1 MCNFIP
7 TQILGLEET
16 QNIVLM
22 KHLLKKRIILPIVAC
37 AICFSTTAF
46 KNDFF
51 EIAKQIEIFTTL
63 FKELNMN
70 YVDETN
76 PGDLMDTAIKS
87 MLNDLD
93 PYTRFMN
100 EQDVEAAR
108 INNTGDYT
116 GIGARVK
123 TKKDKLIIVE
133 PYKDYPA
140 DKAGLKAGDEIIK
153 VGDILV
159 SEYKEDGFNILK
171 GESGTSI
178 NVTFKRNNETKTTTI
193 KRAEVEIKAVP
204 HFSMVNKETGYIV
217 LSKFNRKASS
227 ETSYALRDLKA
238 QGAKKVILD
247 LRGNPGGLLSEAV
260 NVVNLFVPKG
270 QLVVTT
276 KSKVKKYNRSYF
288 TKKDPIDTEIPVVV
302 LINGRSASASEIVS
316 GTLQDL
322 DRAVIVGSRSFGKGL
337 VQRPKR
343 LTYGTQVKITISR
356 YYTPSGRCIQSLD
369 YWNRN
374 EKGEAVRVK
383 QENYNEF
390 KTKNGRKV
398 FDGGGVFP
406 DVNFDKTKN
415 TTITKAIINSD
426 LIFDYATAYYYKNT
440 VKDINTFKLGDVDF
454 RDFKNY
460 LNKNNFSFTTNTEKA
475 LQKAYETSKKEQL
488 DDDIETNYK
497 TLIDGLNASK
507 NKAIDNHKNY
517 ILKQLTEEIVKR
529 YTYREGLYQYYKT
542 HDDYIKKSTEILNN
556 PKTYVDYLR

>member
-1 MCNFIP
+1 
-7 TQILGLEET
+7 
-16 QNIVLM
+16 M
-22 KHLLKKRIILPIVAC
+22 KRLLKTKILIPIALC
-37 AICFSTTAF
+37 AVFLSTTAF

-87 MLNDLD
+87 MLDDLD

-116 GIGARVK
+116 GIGAKVM
-123 TKKDKLIIVE
+123 TKKDKLVIIE

-153 VGDILV
+153 VGDVMV
-159 SEYKEDGFNILK
+159 SDYKDDAGNLLK
-171 GESGTSI
+171 GPSGSSI
-178 NVTFKRNNETKTTTI
+178 NVTFTRNNETKSATI
-193 KRAEVEIKAVP
+193 QRAEVDIKAVP
-204 HFSMVNKETGYIV
+204 HFSMVNEHTGYIV
-217 LSKFNRKASS
+217 LSKFNSKASA
-227 ETSYALRDLKA
+227 ETNYALRDLKA
-238 QGAKKVILD
+238 QGATRIILD
-247 LRGNPGGLLSEAV
+247 LRGNPGGLLNEAV

-276 KSKVKKYNRSYF
+276 KSKVKKYNRQYF
-288 TKKDPIDTEIPVVV
+288 TQKEPLDTEIPLVV
-302 LINGRSASASEIVS
+302 LIDGSSASASEIVS

-374 EKGEAVRVK
+374 DKGEAVRVK

-398 FDGGGVFP
+398 FDGGGIFP
-406 DVNFDKTKN
+406 DVTFGKTKN
-415 TTITKAIINSD
+415 STITKAIIQSN
-426 LIFDYATAYYYKNT
+426 LIFDFATDYYYKHPDQ
-440 VKDINTFKLGDVDF
+440 DIVNFKLTDIDF
-454 RDFKNY
+454 NDFKTY
-460 LNKNNFSFTTNTEKA
+460 MEKNNFSFTTDTEKA
-475 LQKAYETSKKEQL
+475 LFKAYDTSVKENL
-488 DDDIETNYK
+488 NDDIESDYNA
-497 TLIDGLNASK
+497 LISGLKASK
-507 NKAIDNHKNY
+507 NKAIDAHRDF
-517 ILKQLTEEIVKR
+517 ILKMLTEDIVKR
-529 YTYREGLYQYYKT
+529 YTYREGLYDYYKT
-542 HDDYIKKSTEILNN
+542 HDEYIKKSTQILGNTM
-556 PKTYVDYLR
+556 TYMDYLR